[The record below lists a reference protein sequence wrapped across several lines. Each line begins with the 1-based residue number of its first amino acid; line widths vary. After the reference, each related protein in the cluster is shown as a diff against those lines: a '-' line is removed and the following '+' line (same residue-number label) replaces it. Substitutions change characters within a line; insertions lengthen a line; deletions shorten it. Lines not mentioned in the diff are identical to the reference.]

1 MKKELAIEQPLKVM
15 ASDSRIIISIG
26 INRLNGNEYHPT
38 ISEFQIKNARQWGE
52 DVVNELERETTEQ
65 GNTILSDAFDKAI
78 LEAIEQGSCA
88 IKKVEEK
95 KTQLSLSQ
103 QMRKDGWGLQEEQ
116 Q

>member
-1 MKKELAIEQPLKVM
+1 MKCKLAIEQPLKVIV
-15 ASDSRIIISIG
+15 SDSRIIISIG

-52 DVVNELERETTEQ
+52 DVASEMDRETTEQ

-88 IKKVEEK
+88 IKLV
-95 KTQLSLSQ
+95 
-103 QMRKDGWGLQEEQ
+103 KDKR
-116 Q
+116 